1 MNLPVDYKFIEVRD
15 GLYRIADA
23 NDPDRNICLIT
34 ETLKNNPNAKI
45 NIGSDFNVS
54 YDNQKL
60 ILDCHRADCEYEMT
74 LIKGCSLSFSVG
86 YDKEDSKSLLI
97 NSETGG
103 VIGGGIL
110 SVDSGAGCKND
121 AILNVQSF
129 NFIHSDFVHLEVD
142 RDSLHGNLAFDR
154 VKMLNLRLEG
164 NTENKDLD
172 FIIID
177 QKLGRNNIKTKISLS
192 SKERQELRF
201 ERLNL
206 IGDNNGYTLF
216 EVSNRKGN
224 ARIIGASIKA
234 DEDYTRLIA
243 DSIDISGKFTGNDTN
258 LILKNYVDVNGD
270 LVIKDIDE
278 CSLEQV
284 DSDSNLSI
292 VGFDINRTSKV
303 EARIAT
309 FDSRSGTIIGNEA
322 KIINSRIN
330 SNAESPA
337 TFDKISMSDSAL
349 EINDDNMGAKEH
361 KVKNLRLSAR
371 SSVKAELSELEK
383 FDSLSVNGKIDLIN
397 PKALVE
403 GANVD
408 IEARNK
414 TAMPNE
420 RISIENCAF
429 GKEGKIL
436 FVRKSPTSKIVDT
449 VISGSLSVSAYTD
462 ESFLAVTDCEF
473 SGKNKVSGLGAIT
486 SCLGIDADVWVNG
499 NIEGGYIEGK
509 NIFSDVSP
517 IAPKMIKV
525 KEEKLSTKID
535 IEL

>member
-23 NDPDRNICLIT
+23 NDRDRNICLVT
-34 ETLKNNPNAKI
+34 ETLKNNPNAKL
-45 NIGSDFNVS
+45 NIGSDFNVRCE
-54 YDNQKL
+54 NQEL
-60 ILDCHRADCEYEMT
+60 ILGCPREDCEYEMT
-74 LIKGCSLSFSVG
+74 LVKGCSLSFSVG
-86 YDKEDSKSLLI
+86 YDKEESKTLLI
-97 NSETGG
+97 NSESGG

-110 SVDSGAGCKND
+110 SVNSGAVYKNN

-129 NFIHSDFVHLEVD
+129 NFIHSDYVNLEID

-383 FDSLSVNGKIDLIN
+383 FYSLSVNGKIDLIN

-449 VISGSLSVSAYTD
+449 VISGSLSVSAHTD

>member
-1 MNLPVDYKFIEVRD
+1 MILPIDYNFVKARH
-15 GLYRIADA
+15 GLYRIVDA
-23 NDPDRNICLIT
+23 NDPDRNICLVT

-45 NIGSDFNVS
+45 NVGSGFNVS
-54 YDNQKL
+54 CENQEL
-60 ILDCHRADCEYEMT
+60 ILDCPREDCEYEMT
-74 LIKGCSLSFSVG
+74 LVKGCSLSFSVG
-86 YDKEDSKSLLI
+86 YNKEEGKTLLI
-97 NSETGG
+97 NSESGG

-110 SVDSGAGCKND
+110 SVNDGTGYKNN
-121 AILNVQSF
+121 AILKVQSF
-129 NFIHSDFVHLEVD
+129 NFIHSDYVNLEI
-142 RDSLHGNLAFDR
+142 DSNSSHGNLAFDR
-154 VKMLNLRLEG
+154 VKILNLRLEG

-192 SKERQELRF
+192 SKERQELRL

-206 IGDNNGYTLF
+206 IGENNGHTLF
-216 EVSNRKGN
+216 EVSNRKGD
-224 ARIIGASIKA
+224 ARIIGASIKV
-234 DEDYTRLIA
+234 DTNDTRLIA
-243 DSIDISGKFTGNDTN
+243 DSIDISGKFMGNDTN

-278 CSLEQV
+278 CVLEQV

-292 VGFDINRTSKV
+292 AGLDINRTSKV
-303 EARIAT
+303 EASIAT

-322 KIINSRIN
+322 KIKNSRIV
-330 SNAESPA
+330 SNVESPV
-337 TFDKISMSDSAL
+337 TFDKIFLSDSTL
-349 EINDDNMGAKEH
+349 EINNDNMGAKEY
-361 KVKNLRLSAR
+361 KVENLRLSSR

-383 FDSLSVNGKIDLIN
+383 FDSLSVEGKIDIKN

-403 GANVD
+403 DANVD

-414 TAMPNE
+414 TAMPYE

-436 FVRKSPTSKIVDT
+436 FSRKSPRSKIVDT
-449 VISGSLSVSAYTD
+449 VISGSLSVSANGD
-462 ESFLAVTDCEF
+462 ESFVTITDCEF
-473 SGKNKVSGLGAIT
+473 SGTNRVCGLGIIN
-486 SCLGIDADVWVNG
+486 SCLGVDGDVWL
-499 NIEGGYIEGK
+499 EGELDSLYIEGE
-509 NIFSDVSP
+509 NVFSDVAP

>member
-1 MNLPVDYKFIEVRD
+1 MILPIDYDFVKARNS
-15 GLYRIADA
+15 LYRIVDA
-23 NDPDRNICLIT
+23 NDPDRNICLVT
-34 ETLKNNPNAKI
+34 EALKNNPNAKI

-54 YDNQKL
+54 YENQEL
-60 ILDCHRADCEYEMT
+60 ILDCPREDCEYEMT
-74 LIKGCSLSFSVG
+74 LVKGCSLSFSVG
-86 YDKEDSKSLLI
+86 YDKEEGKTLLI
-97 NSETGG
+97 NSESGG

-110 SVDSGAGCKND
+110 SVNSGAGYKND
-121 AILNVQSF
+121 AILKVQSF
-129 NFIHSDFVHLEVD
+129 NFIHSDYVNLEI
-142 RDSLHGNLAFDR
+142 DSNSSHGNLAFDR
-154 VKMLNLRLEG
+154 VKILNLCLEG

-177 QKLGRNNIKTKISLS
+177 QKLGRNNIKTKISLWG
-192 SKERQELRF
+192 KERQELRF

-206 IGDNNGYTLF
+206 IGENNGHTLF
-216 EVSNRKGN
+216 DVCSRKGD
-224 ARIIGASIKA
+224 ARIIGASIKV
-234 DEDYTRLIA
+234 DTYNTRLMA
-243 DSIDISGKFTGNDTN
+243 DSINISGKFTGNDTN
-258 LILKNYVDVNGD
+258 LILKNYVDVDGE
-270 LVIKDIDE
+270 LVIKDIDG
-278 CSLEQV
+278 CVLEQV

-292 VGFDINRTSKV
+292 VGFDVNRTSKV
-303 EARIAT
+303 EAKIAT

-322 KIINSRIN
+322 KIINSQIN
-330 SNAESPA
+330 SNVNSPV
-337 TFDKISMSDSAL
+337 TFDKISISDSTL
-349 EINDDNMGAKEH
+349 EINDDNMDAKEH
-361 KVKNLRLSAR
+361 KVESLRLSSR

-383 FDSLSVNGKIDLIN
+383 FDSLSVDGKIDLKN

-429 GKEGKIL
+429 GKEGNIL
-436 FVRKSPTSKIVDT
+436 FFRKSPRSKIVDT
-449 VISGSLSVSAYTD
+449 IISGSLSVSAHTD
-462 ESFLAVTDCEF
+462 ESFLTVTDCEF

-486 SCLGIDADVWVNG
+486 SCLGIDADVWING

-509 NIFSDVSP
+509 NVFSDV
-517 IAPKMIKV
+517 APTALKMIKV

>member
-1 MNLPVDYKFIEVRD
+1 MILPIDYNFVKAHH
-15 GLYRIADA
+15 GLYRIVDA
-23 NDPDRNICLIT
+23 NDPDRNICLVT

-45 NIGSDFNVS
+45 NVGSGFNVS
-54 YDNQKL
+54 CENQEL
-60 ILDCHRADCEYEMT
+60 IFDCPREDCEYEMT
-74 LIKGCSLSFSVG
+74 LVKGCSLSFSVG
-86 YDKEDSKSLLI
+86 YNKEEGKTLLI
-97 NSETGG
+97 NSESGG

-110 SVDSGAGCKND
+110 SVNSGAGQKNN
-121 AILNVQSF
+121 AILKAQSF
-129 NFIHSDFVHLEVD
+129 NFIHSDYVNLEVD
-142 RDSLHGNLAFDR
+142 CDSSHGNLAFDR
-154 VKMLNLRLEG
+154 VKILNLSLVG
-164 NTENKDLD
+164 DTENKDLD

-243 DSIDISGKFTGNDTN
+243 DSIDISGKFMGNDTN

-292 VGFDINRTSKV
+292 VGFDVNRTSKV
-303 EARIAT
+303 KAMIAT

-322 KIINSRIN
+322 KIVNSRII
-330 SNAESPA
+330 SNVESPV
-337 TFDKISMSDSAL
+337 TFDKISISDSVL
-349 EINDDNMGAKEH
+349 EINDDNASAKEH
-361 KVKNLRLSAR
+361 KVENIRLSTR

-383 FDSLSVNGKIDLIN
+383 FDSLSVDGKIDLKN

-408 IEARNK
+408 IVAQNK

-449 VISGSLSVSAYTD
+449 VISGSLSVSAHTD

-509 NIFSDVSP
+509 NIFSDVAP